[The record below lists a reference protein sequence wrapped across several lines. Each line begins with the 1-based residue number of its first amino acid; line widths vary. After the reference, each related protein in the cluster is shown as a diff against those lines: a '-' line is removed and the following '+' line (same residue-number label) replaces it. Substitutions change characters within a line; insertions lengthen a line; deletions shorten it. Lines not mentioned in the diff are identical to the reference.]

1 MKNLDDKAMRRR
13 IATVLSAMSIGC
25 AVPDAAP
32 IQCEPDAAP
41 IQCEPDAAVADAAL
55 LMVRSLYGAEPGYR
69 AVMIPVYRVDP
80 DSRVVS
86 IPIYDADIRGTIISI
101 PLYGN
106 AEPDTLTIVR
116 PDAGKMTEPDD

>member
-25 AVPDAAP
+25 AVPNAAP
-32 IQCEPDAAP
+32 T
-41 IQCEPDAAVADAAL
+41 QCEPDAAVADAAL

-69 AVMIPVYRVDP
+69 AVMIPVYSVDP
-80 DSRVVS
+80 DSRVVP
-86 IPIYDADIRGTIISI
+86 ILIYDDVDIRGTISI

-116 PDAGKMTEPDD
+116 ADAGRGDQ

>member
-13 IATVLSAMSIGC
+13 IVTVLSAMSIGC
-25 AVPDAAP
+25 AVPNAAP
-32 IQCEPDAAP
+32 T
-41 IQCEPDAAVADAAL
+41 QCEPDAAVADAAL

-86 IPIYDADIRGTIISI
+86 IPIYDADIRGIISI

-116 PDAGKMTEPDD
+116 PDAGKLTEPDD